1 MIRAGAMRCLR
12 GFPNRK
18 RAEYTLVYHSGKD
31 FIFEVVTNSQLK
43 PTFVIPKKDIL
54 SIDLLLLDNLEK
66 KCNSLVNDTIPG
78 EILFGSA
85 HLYMDGKWYNDT
97 IRMAPVKSIL
107 CITYKGKIEELNET
121 IYLTARKSRCTKI
134 YKELKE
140 AWKAP
145 PEYYRNNTGGDAGG
159 SSYQYMGEY

>member
-66 KCNSLVNDTIPG
+66 KCNSFFQLLIY
-78 EILFGSA
+78 FCASA
-85 HLYMDGKWYNDT
+85 F
-97 IRMAPVKSIL
+97 
-107 CITYKGKIEELNET
+107 
-121 IYLTARKSRCTKI
+121 SRCQINCLVQFFYFSLIRNAQYTL
-134 YKELKE
+134 Y
-140 AWKAP
+140 WSHP
-145 PEYYRNNTGGDAGG
+145 YRVIIPFPIHIQVRR
-159 SSYQYMGEY
+159 SK